1 MRNERKWQRKKLKS
15 KEPIKTNLSTWN
27 HMGEKRHIHRTQTK
41 MQLALSHNKQMED
54 FFRTVNFLQK
64 T

>member
-1 MRNERKWQRKKLKS
+1 
-15 KEPIKTNLSTWN
+15 
-27 HMGEKRHIHRTQTK
+27 MGENRHIHRTQTK

-54 FFRTVNFLQK
+54 FFRTVNFFQK